1 MVLTAAYLAA
11 LAFLAFISL
20 GLPDGLLGVA
30 WPSIRESLGVPLDAL
45 GLLVGFSTAGYL
57 LSSFISGRVLRVM
70 SVGAVLTVSTVLA
83 ASALLG
89 FALTRSWPL
98 LIGLGFVAGLAGG
111 AIDAGLNSYGAKHF
125 SARVLNWLHA
135 SFGVGT
141 TLGPLIVT
149 AVLSSGGVWRLSYA
163 IVGAAQMVLALVF
176 FLTRRRWLSGSE
188 GVSAHPYPRQEP
200 SLGVEGETPLASHPS
215 SRHEPSVGVGEERP
229 QTSPPKPARTRDTLR
244 KPIVWLGMLT
254 FFVYAGVE
262 MVTGQWAFSLLTIE
276 RGVAVG
282 AAGLL
287 VSLFWGSLMV
297 GRVVFGIV
305 ADRVNLTQTLRLC
318 IAACVV
324 GALLFWLEPTRA
336 LSYAGMMLIGFSI
349 APIFASL
356 ISLTPARVGKE
367 HADNAI
373 GFQIASAGLGGAGL
387 TAAVGLA
394 SRAYG
399 LEVVGATVLGMSVL
413 LFVLFQA
420 LTGRGAA
427 TRA

>member
-1 MVLTAAYLAA
+1 MIARSTLLAV
-11 LAFLAFISL
+11 LAFLAFVSL

-45 GLLVGFSTAGYL
+45 GLLVAVQTAGYL
-57 LSSFISGRVLRVM
+57 LSSFVSGRVLRVM
-70 SVGAVLTVSTVLA
+70 SIGAVLTVSTLAA

-89 FALTRSWPL
+89 FALTQWWAL
-98 LIGLGFVAGLAGG
+98 LLAFGLLAGLAGG
-111 AIDAGLNSYGAKHF
+111 AIDAGLNSYGARHF

-163 IVGAAQMVLALVF
+163 IVGSCQLLLALVF
-176 FLTRRRWLSGSE
+176 FVTRNRWLETGGRTDGASGVVATS
-188 GVSAHPYPRQEP
+188 
-200 SLGVEGETPLASHPS
+200 ETPSARHLPSGEVAASDIPI
-215 SRHEPSVGVGEERP
+215 
-229 QTSPPKPARTRDTLR
+229 PPAGTARTRDTLR
-244 KPIVWLGMLT
+244 RPVVWLGMLT

-262 MVTGQWAFSLLTIE
+262 MVTGQWAFSLLTLQ
-276 RGVAVG
+276 RGVPVG

-297 GRVVFGIV
+297 GRVLFGIV
-305 ADRVNLTQTLRLC
+305 ADRVNLTRTLQLC
-318 IAACVV
+318 IAACTA
-324 GALLFWLEPTRA
+324 GALLFWLEPTRP
-336 LSYAGMMLIGFSI
+336 LSHLGLMVIGFSI

-356 ISLTPARVGKE
+356 ISLTPERVGRE

-394 SRAYG
+394 SRSLG

-413 LFVLFQA
+413 LFVLYQA
-420 LTGRGAA
+420 LTR
-427 TRA
+427 R